1 MSHITLTPFL
11 IAQIVGFPI
20 AFLVR
25 CVTRLWRARKA
36 GVDDIRGLRLEALAN
51 LCFALMSIAFAFV
64 RPLGVLL
71 LVAGIALVFMAKVP
85 RLRRQAEV
93 TETPPSIKNSKLSR
107 SRRPSKLLA

>member
-36 GVDDIRGLRLEALAN
+36 GVDDIRGLRLEAFAN

-71 LVAGIALVFMAKVP
+71 LIAGVGLTFAARLP
-85 RLRRQAEV
+85 RLRRQPEV
-93 TETPPSIKNSKLSR
+93 SPQSTSIKNSKLSR

>member
-51 LCFALMSIAFAFV
+51 LCFALMSIAFACV
-64 RPLGVLL
+64 RPSGVLL
-71 LVAGIALVFMAKVP
+71 LIAGVGLTFAARLP
-85 RLRRQAEV
+85 RLRRQPEV
-93 TETPPSIKNSKLSR
+93 SPPSTSIKNSKLSR